1 MSADRTLQT
10 VVMRDGRSAGFGF
23 VEFKDGENPDE
34 TADSS
39 VKKAIEEMNNA
50 EYVHIPPTHI
60 DILKGIHI
68 VLYRSDADAFCG

>member
-23 VEFKDGENPDE
+23 VEFQDGEDD

-50 EYVHIPPTHI
+50 EYVHIPPTHL

-68 VLYRSDADAFCG
+68 VLSRSGADASCG